1 MAVYLGYAVASS
13 WIFEISIMKYDVVAT
28 WPFVLGYTPCLLLLI
43 IFNIWGF
50 IDSNEDQQLMRQ
62 RIERG
67 RAADAVLG
75 LTNKPSWWSK
85 MRGDNHLDD
94 LSRLRNLV
102 EVDPTEKKGAA
113 PRTHDAAGDE
123 AFELQSVHTTA
134 SNPFTD
140 SHEAR
145 SRSVSRTRNGGTNG
159 ATVARDRSSDLLSPH
174 TRERWVQRTPSNNS
188 ISSALTGQTL
198 GTTSQ
203 RQNQQIRSML
213 DV

>member
-1 MAVYLGYAVASS
+1 MAVYLGYSIASS
-13 WIFEISIMKYDVVAT
+13 WIFDISIMKYDVTPT
-28 WPFVLGYTPCLLLLI
+28 WPFALGYTPCVVLLI
-43 IFNIWGF
+43 IFNVWGL
-50 IDSNEDQQLMRQ
+50 IDSNEDKQLMKQ

-67 RAADAVLG
+67 RAADAALG

-85 MRGDNHLDD
+85 MRGDSHLDD
-94 LSRLRNLV
+94 LPRLRNLV

-113 PRTHDAAGDE
+113 PRPHDEDE

-145 SRSVSRTRNGGTNG
+145 SRSASRTREGRARERNG
-159 ATVARDRSSDLLSPH
+159 ATVARELSSDLLAP
-174 TRERWVQRTPSNNS
+174 TRDRWVQRTPSNTS
-188 ISSALTGQTL
+188 MSSALTGNTL

-203 RQNQQIRSML
+203 RQSQQIRSML